1 MHLHKRRLD
10 EKTGLAAAGTADYK
24 DIFIPRVLRLLG
36 AAVHGKPFRL
46 RQGDIVL
53 KYGVYVRLYVLCR
66 PPSCG
71 TVLNALAVLLRVFA
85 FDVDGKP
92 DNER

>member
-46 RQGDIVL
+46 RQQHVIL
-53 KYGVYVRLYVLCR
+53 KYRVGVGLNIFGS
-66 PPSCG
+66 PP
-71 TVLNALAVLLRVFA
+71 
-85 FDVDGKP
+85 
-92 DNER
+92 